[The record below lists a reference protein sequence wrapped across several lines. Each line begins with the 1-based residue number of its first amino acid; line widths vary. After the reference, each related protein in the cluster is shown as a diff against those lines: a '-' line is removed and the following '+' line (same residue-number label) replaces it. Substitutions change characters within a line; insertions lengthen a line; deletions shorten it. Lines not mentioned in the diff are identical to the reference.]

1 MEWISVN
8 DDLPEEGLVVVICGA
23 NFGVSLG
30 SLDTDAWV
38 ATGLTPKGPRRC
50 GGCPY
55 LTHQKTRTKQC
66 Q

>member
-30 SLDTDAWV
+30 SLDTDVWV
-38 ATGLTPKGPRRC
+38 ATGLTPKGPI
-50 GGCPY
+50 
-55 LTHQKTRTKQC
+55 THWMPLPNPPEDKD
-66 Q
+66 